1 MRAEKQF
8 IHLVNETI
16 EVTLDKLSGNKN
28 SAVIPLAWPEL
39 TARGPEKIWGI
50 LRKARIVKNVNFKV
64 GHAAMVVALDDEFHY
79 FDFGRYITPIGFGRA
94 RSAETDP
101 KLVLNLIPEW
111 SNDRKL
117 LNFEALCQELENIK
131 IATHGDGPMFASIH
145 YHADIIKV
153 LTYAK
158 SVIDLGYTRYN
169 AFKTKDSNCARFV
182 SKSLMAGWNANS
194 QYRSRFKTPIT
205 IAPTPYFNVVAAASD
220 GRFLIWEN
228 GKGEYHKRPRH
239 HALKDL
245 FIKLL
250 ESFLSSKA
258 QNLPTDSKIGL
269 IDIPTEKPIDLPDE
283 SVYLGGVGEAA
294 WHNLEI
300 TTELKLFLTRY
311 DYAGEMEFSAEYL
324 VSTDWISKLQRLE
337 CKLVHD
343 THYCWL
349 TLCCLKTNEK
359 KRFYR
364 KL

>member
-1 MRAEKQF
+1 MRAEKQS
-8 IHLVNETI
+8 IHLINETI

-169 AFKTKDSNCARFV
+169 AFQTKDSNCARFV
-182 SKSLMAGWNANS
+182 AKSLMAGWNSDS

-205 IAPTPYFNVVAAASD
+205 VAPTPYFNVVAAASD
-220 GRFLIWEN
+220 GCFLIWEN

-245 FIKLL
+245 FVKLL

-269 IDIPTEKPIDLPDE
+269 TDIPTEKPTNVPKE
-283 SVYLGGVGEAA
+283 SVYLGGIGEAA
-294 WHNLEI
+294 WHNIEVE
-300 TTELKLFLTRY
+300 TEFKLNLTRY
-311 DYAGEMEFSAEYL
+311 NYSGEVEFSAEYL
-324 VSTDWISKLQRLE
+324 VSTDWISKLQHSE
-337 CKLVHD
+337 CKLIHD

-349 TLCCLKTNEK
+349 TLCCLQTNEK